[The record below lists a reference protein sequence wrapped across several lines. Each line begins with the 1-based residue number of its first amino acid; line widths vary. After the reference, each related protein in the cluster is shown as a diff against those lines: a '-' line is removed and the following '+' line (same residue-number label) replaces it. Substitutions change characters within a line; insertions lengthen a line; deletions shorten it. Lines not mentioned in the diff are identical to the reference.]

1 MALIQAIHAKEILD
15 GRGVPT
21 IETTIWLDNGLTA
34 SSSVSAGTATGK
46 YEGFELRDKDPSRM
60 VGKGVLKAVANVNEV
75 IAPQLIGKDPSNQEE
90 LDQIMLN
97 LDGTPNKAKLGAN
110 TTSSVSQA
118 LLKVA
123 ALDHGLPLYSY
134 IQQRYQFTTSLAIP
148 SCIFCMIDGG
158 EHGSDNADLQE
169 FQIIPASFMEYP
181 NALNAAAVFQKKLEE
196 VLITKKAIH
205 SVGVLGGFA
214 PNLYSN
220 TDVLELLIETVKATP
235 YTFAQDL
242 FFGVDAAA
250 NSFFFNG
257 KYQLKDKNTAY
268 TTKELFEYYQNI
280 RTVYKAIYFED
291 PFGISDKNGWKDLT
305 STFDEAARVSA
316 DSLTDTNITQIDLA
330 VREKLANT
338 FVLKP
343 SKIGTITEFMAAVR
357 YIKQTSA
364 QIVVSH
370 RSGETSDDFIADLA
384 VGIGADYAKF
394 GPVMRQERLAKY
406 NRLSQIYTELNAS
419 PTQPA
424 APVQVQAAETTIP
437 TEPTG
442 PLTAETPTELVAD
455 STPLQIID
463 STPAEDAPEETT
475 VITEPTQPAEQP
487 VLAVTPDE
495 ITTATEPQPA
505 DQLASDQVPV
515 QTPETSVS

>member
-1 MALIQAIHAKEILD
+1 MALIQAIHAKEVLD
-15 GRGVPT
+15 GRGIPT
-21 IETTIWLDNGLTA
+21 IETTLWLDNGLTA

-46 YEGFELRDKDPSRM
+46 FEGFELRDGDTARM

-90 LDQIMLN
+90 LDQIMLS
-97 LDGTPNKAKLGAN
+97 LDGTPNKSKLGTN
-110 TTSSVSQA
+110 TISSVSQA

-134 IQQRYQFTTSLAIP
+134 IQQRYQFTSSLAIP

-181 NALNAAAVFQKKLEE
+181 NALNAAVVFQKKLEE

-205 SVGVLGGFA
+205 SVGILGGFA

-242 FFGVDAAA
+242 FFGIDASA

-291 PFGISDKNGWKDLT
+291 PFGISDKNGWRDIT
-305 STFDEAARVSA
+305 ETFAEAARVSA
-316 DSLTDTNITQIDLA
+316 DSLTDSNITQIDL
-330 VREKLANT
+330 VTREKLANT

-343 SKIGTITEFMAAVR
+343 SKVGTMTELMAAVR
-357 YIKQTSA
+357 YIRQTDA
-364 QIVVSH
+364 QIVISH

-384 VGIGADYAKF
+384 VGVGADYAKF
-394 GPVMRQERLAKY
+394 GPVMREERLAKY
-406 NRLSQIYTELNAS
+406 NRLSQIFTDLTSS

-424 APVQVQAAETTIP
+424 VSPQPTNTSLEQVETDQMNDLSEPSPEQETAAIASQP
-437 TEPTG
+437 I
-442 PLTAETPTELVAD
+442 
-455 STPLQIID
+455 QIID
-463 STPAEDAPEETT
+463 STTT
-475 VITEPTQPAEQP
+475 DENDVSS
-487 VLAVTPDE
+487 AVTE
-495 ITTATEPQPA
+495 SGQAVVNEQTNI
-505 DQLASDQVPV
+505 DQS
-515 QTPETSVS
+515 